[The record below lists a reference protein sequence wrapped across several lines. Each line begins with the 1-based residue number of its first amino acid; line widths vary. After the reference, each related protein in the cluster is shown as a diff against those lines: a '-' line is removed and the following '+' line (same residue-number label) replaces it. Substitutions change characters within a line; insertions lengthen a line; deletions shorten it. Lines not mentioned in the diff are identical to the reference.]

1 MIGNYKKAK
10 LISIFLTILLF
21 TLGSFYLFIQEVY
34 ELQFSSSE
42 YYRNQAF
49 SYREKIEIIEARRG
63 SILDE
68 NYIVLAD
75 NISSFNIGIYPKKIK
90 NTEEISELLSPL
102 LKISSDEIF
111 EKIDNNLN
119 YFYLKRNVDF
129 EVGEKIKKW
138 NYEGI
143 NVESSNKRVIYAT
156 SVGKIIGQV
165 DPDGNGIEGL
175 ELFFDNKLKG
185 IDGELRYEAAPNGD
199 VIPQGKI
206 KTIDPV
212 HGEDL
217 ILSIDSE
224 LQYIAE
230 KLCEEAIL
238 DTGSFKCSVVFANA
252 NTGQIII
259 SAEKSSFA
267 NDYFDINLISA
278 RASYEPGSALKIF
291 TVGSLIDKG
300 SLNENDI
307 FLVEDQI
314 EIIKNSCQK
323 LYTGLNGCFK
333 DFLKHEPYEIS
344 VKEII
349 ERSSNVGTIK
359 VTENTQ
365 IDDIERYLKKFGF
378 GEKTGVEL
386 TGETKGSFME
396 YKACLTC
403 LSSLSIGYS
412 INVSQYQMVRAYSI
426 IANGGYDVKLSLIQ
440 KDKVE
445 INNIPVIS
453 NDMSKRLKNLLI
465 NVVEGENGTG
475 KSLRTEGYVIG
486 GKTGTSR
493 THLEGV
499 GYSDNRFNTSFTGFV
514 ETREGPVVGSIL
526 LWGANISQNSEY
538 VTGGST
544 AAPIFK
550 NIISYFI
557 PEDQSR

>member
-1 MIGNYKKAK
+1 MIRSYKNAK
-10 LISIFLTILLF
+10 LVAIFLSILLI
-21 TLGSFYLFIQEVY
+21 TTTCFYLFIEEVY
-34 ELQFSSSE
+34 ELQFSDSE

-49 SYREKIEIIEARRG
+49 SYREKTEIIEASRG
-63 SILDE
+63 SILDK

-75 NISSFNIGIYPKKIK
+75 NISSYNIGINPKKINNIK
-90 NTEEISELLSPL
+90 EISEVLSPL
-102 LKISSDEIF
+102 LNIKSNDILKKIE
-111 EKIDNNLN
+111 NNSN

-138 NYEGI
+138 NYQGI
-143 NVESSNKRVIYAT
+143 DVESSYRRIIY
-156 SVGKIIGQV
+156 SSSMSKLIGQV

-185 IDGELRYEAAPNGD
+185 IDGELRYEAAPNGH
-199 VIPQGKI
+199 VIPQGEI

-217 ILSIDSE
+217 ILSLDSE
-224 LQYIAE
+224 LQYVAE
-230 KLCEEAIL
+230 ELCEEAIKE
-238 DTGSFKCSVVFANA
+238 TGSFKCSVVFANA
-252 NTGQIII
+252 TTGQIII
-259 SAEKSSFA
+259 SAEKSSLD
-267 NDYFDINLISA
+267 NDYFDMNLISA

-291 TVGSLIDKG
+291 TIGSLIDKG
-300 SLNENDI
+300 SLKEDD
-307 FLVEDQI
+307 FFFVEDKI
-314 EIIKNSCQK
+314 EIIKNSCQD
-323 LYTGLNGCFK
+323 LYEGFNGCFR
-333 DFLKHEPYEIS
+333 DFLNHEPYEIS

-359 VTENTQ
+359 VTENTE
-365 IDDIERYLKKFGF
+365 INDIEEFLKKFGF

-386 TGETKGSFME
+386 TGETSGNFMN
-396 YKACLTC
+396 YKECTTC

-426 IANGGYDVKLSLIQ
+426 IANGGHDVKLSLIQ
-440 KDKVE
+440 KDKLE
-445 INNIPVIS
+445 INNSPVIS
-453 NDMSKRLKNLLI
+453 SDISNRLKSLLI

-493 THLEGV
+493 THLEGI

-514 ETREGPVVGSIL
+514 ETREGPIVGSIL
-526 LWGANISQNSEY
+526 LWGANISTTSEY

-550 NIISYFI
+550 SIISYFI
-557 PEDQSR
+557 PEE